1 VATWVVGVGVDVAVA
16 LVEIDIQD
24 AAQRDGPWV
33 VEVHPLEHEVQ
44 PTSLERTA
52 GPLPVNGRVNGL
64 PGSVSRATLNPRR
77 RPPRSGE

>member
-1 VATWVVGVGVDVAVA
+1 MATRVVGVDVAVA

-33 VEVHPLEHEVQ
+33 VEVHPLEHEVH
-44 PTSLERTA
+44 PTSVERTA
-52 GPLPVNGRVNGL
+52 RPLPVKGQVDGL
-64 PGSVSRATLNPRR
+64 GGSVSRATLSPRR